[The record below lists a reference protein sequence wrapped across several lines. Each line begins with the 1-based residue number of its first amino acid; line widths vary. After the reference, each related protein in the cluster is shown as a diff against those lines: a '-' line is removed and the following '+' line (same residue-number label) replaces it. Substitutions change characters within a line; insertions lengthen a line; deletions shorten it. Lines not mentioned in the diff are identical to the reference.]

1 MKMQQQ
7 RKLVTLYLAAIL
19 LLFIGT
25 YLRLWSLRV
34 PLGPFSLAHWF
45 AIVGAGY
52 IFAMTLFFSYAK
64 RHTALNRAQLLV
76 LHVFGNLTAVAIIA
90 LHFAHHI
97 SRPAQFYPDLS
108 TGLVSFLYILLIVPA
123 GFFLR
128 FGVMAKQSG
137 SWRIVHVGISIAFL
151 ILVLVHTLKNFGFF

>member
-1 MKMQQQ
+1 MQQ
-7 RKLVTLYLAAIL
+7 RKLVTLYLGTIL
-19 LLFIGT
+19 LLFIAT

-34 PLGPFSLAHWF
+34 PVGSFSLAHWF
-45 AIVGAGY
+45 AIVGSGY
-52 IFAMTLFFSYAK
+52 ILLMTLFFSFAK
-64 RHTALNRAQLLV
+64 RYSRLNRAGLLT
-76 LHVFGNLTAVAIIA
+76 LHVFGNLTAVAVIA
-90 LHFAHHI
+90 MHFAHHI

-137 SWRIVHVGISIAFL
+137 SWRIVHVGVSIALL
-151 ILVLVHTLKNFGFF
+151 ILVLVHTFKNFGFF